1 MGEKEEVEE
10 MRGEEEDKE
19 SGVFVSG
26 LLDDFQE
33 VGRRRYQVS
42 LGCHQPHVLLLPR
55 FLLLIPAPSLNS
67 LSRKPLK
74 PPLPSHSPQ
83 AGCAQPGFNHI
94 QLSNE
99 PAKGAGGAAKN
110 PVSGPGGAGVVAGL
124 LLVASSA
131 GAGGTGQW
139 PARVAATT

>member
-1 MGEKEEVEE
+1 

-55 FLLLIPAPSLNS
+55 FLLLIPQ
-67 LSRKPLK
+67 PL
-74 PPLPSHSPQ
+74 PQFPLTQTTQSFSPSHSLQ
-83 AGCAQPGFNHI
+83 AA
-94 QLSNE
+94 
-99 PAKGAGGAAKN
+99 
-110 PVSGPGGAGVVAGL
+110 
-124 LLVASSA
+124 
-131 GAGGTGQW
+131 
-139 PARVAATT
+139 